1 MSSRASNQVA
11 NFFSYKS
18 PSARFVNEF
27 FIGLREFSANG
38 SPDDLHYILNNTY
51 VVRHP
56 DGSATK
62 TTVKNRAQLLALL
75 TDRFGLRATDV
86 DLPDL
91 TRFLFEGENL
101 ATHQYVPR
109 RPIVE
114 RELVSKTPINT
125 LVSTPSITSTT
136 GNSTTCPKCGT
147 FEKSGRVS
155 CCAPGGAW
163 FKNCA
168 GPGNMNVDHRWSE
181 GVEACKST
189 FRAEGT

>member
-1 MSSRASNQVA
+1 MPSLASHQVA

-27 FIGLREFSANG
+27 FISLRALSANG

-91 TRFLFEGENL
+91 TRFLFEGENS

-125 LVSTPSITSTT
+125 LVSTPSITSITT
-136 GNSTTCPKCGT
+136 GNSMTCQKCGT

-155 CCAPGGAW
+155 CCVPGGDC
-163 FKNCA
+163 FKNCGSA
-168 GPGNMNVDHRWSE
+168 SNRNVDH
-181 GVEACKST
+181 GGLKV
-189 FRAEGT
+189 